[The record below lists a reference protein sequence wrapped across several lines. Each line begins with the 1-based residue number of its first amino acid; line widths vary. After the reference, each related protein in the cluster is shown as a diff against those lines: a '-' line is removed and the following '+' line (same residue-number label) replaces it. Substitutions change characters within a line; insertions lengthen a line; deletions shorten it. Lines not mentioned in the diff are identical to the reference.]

1 MTTPSTQ
8 TPTRTPSQ
16 ERDTARRRFVAAL
29 ERLAKR
35 DDSASRAALAALRS
49 GLGKPPGSVVAM
61 YQYIGDHLV
70 GTRPEDRWPIRPF
83 DQQYNDDLFTVASLF
98 GLHPI
103 ARSGDDETV
112 TATTSDGVPTA
123 SAPIEP
129 APPTAAMAD
138 RRNRQPFLAALQPLR
153 TGDKERDQALDR
165 RVVALLNAD
174 REALPT
180 LLRQLVGLLGDE
192 RGPVDWLQLL
202 RDLNQWDHPDR
213 SVQKRWAGAWWAAS
227 TRSEIAG
234 ASDSPSEN
242 AVVAGT

>member
-1 MTTPSTQ
+1 MTTTSTDTPTQ
-8 TPTRTPSQ
+8 TLSK
-16 ERDTARRRFVAAL
+16 ERDARRWRFVAAL
-29 ERLAKR
+29 ERLATR

-70 GTRPEDRWPIRPF
+70 GSRPEDRWPIRPF
-83 DQQYNDDLFTVASLF
+83 DQHYNDDLFTVASLF

-103 ARSGDDETV
+103 SRSGDDETV
-112 TATTSDGVPTA
+112 SATPDGAPDTAATTEPARSSTATT
-123 SAPIEP
+123 
-129 APPTAAMAD
+129 D

-213 SVQKRWAGAWWAAS
+213 IVQKRWAGAWWAAP
-227 TRSEIAG
+227 TRSEIAT
-234 ASDSPSEN
+234 ASDGPSEN
-242 AVVAGT
+242 APSAGT

>member
-1 MTTPSTQ
+1 MTTPNTE

-16 ERDTARRRFVAAL
+16 ERDAARRRFVAAL

-49 GLGKPPGSVVAM
+49 GLGKPPGSVVGM
-61 YQYIGDHLV
+61 YQYIGDHLA
-70 GTRPEDRWPIRPF
+70 GTRPQDRWPLWPS
-83 DQQYNDDLFTVASLF
+83 DQQYNDDLFIVASLF

-103 ARSGDDETV
+103 ARSGDVEPETPP
-112 TATTSDGVPTA
+112 TQDGAPHTA
-123 SAPIEP
+123 SA
-129 APPTAAMAD
+129 TATAMAH
-138 RRNRQPFLAALQPLR
+138 RRSGQAFLVALQPLR

-174 REALPT
+174 RDALPT
-180 LLRQLVGLLGDE
+180 LLRQLVGLLGDD

-202 RDLNQWDHPDR
+202 RDLNQWDHVDR
-213 SVQKRWAGAWWAAS
+213 IVQKHWAGAWWAAS
-227 TRSEIAG
+227 SRSEITD

-242 AVVAGT
+242 APSAGT